1 MRPRAAWKCTAPR
14 CFGTGNWIRF
24 SSWNMGSS
32 SRWSRSRYKLPERN
46 AVRSLPRFRFLRRK
60 SHMKSIPTSLVTGGA
75 GFMGS
80 HVAAHLLAQ
89 GHEVVVLDD
98 LSGGFRDN
106 VPANAEFVQGS
117 ILDHELINRLF
128 DRHSFDYIYHLAAY
142 AAEGL
147 SHFIKRFNYNNN
159 LIGSVNLVN
168 AAVNH
173 GVKCF
178 VFTSSIAVYGAGQ
191 SPMSEDMIPVPE
203 DSYGISKLAVEQ
215 ELRVSHEMFGLD
227 YVVFRP
233 HNVYGERQN
242 IGDRYRNV
250 VGIFMNQLL
259 RGEPMTIFGDGT
271 QQRAFTHINDVAP
284 IIAAS
289 VDSPAARNQI
299 FNVGADVPH
308 TVNELAKV
316 VAQAMGAACKV
327 NHLDPRNEVKN
338 AFSDHSKAER
348 VFGKRT
354 KTPLPEGVGAMA
366 AWVREHGARESCIF
380 EDIEVAKNMPPSWAK
395 VAAVKV

>member
-1 MRPRAAWKCTAPR
+1 LNQM
-14 CFGTGNWIRF
+14 
-24 SSWNMGSS
+24 
-32 SRWSRSRYKLPERN
+32 
-46 AVRSLPRFRFLRRK
+46 
-60 SHMKSIPTSLVTGGA
+60 PTSLVTGGA

-80 HVAAHLLAQ
+80 HVAEHLLKM
-89 GHEVVVLDD
+89 GHDVVVLDD
-98 LSGGFRDN
+98 LSGGFEEN
-106 VPANAEFVQGS
+106 VPNGATFIRGS
-117 ILDHELINRLF
+117 VVDHDLIDQLF
-128 DRHSFDYIYHLAAY
+128 ERHKFTYVYHLAAY

-159 LIGSVNLVN
+159 LIGSVNLIN

-173 GVKCF
+173 DVKCF

-203 DSYGISKLAVEQ
+203 DSYGIAKLAVEQ

-227 YVVFRP
+227 YVIFRP

-259 RGEPMTIFGDGT
+259 RKEPMTIFGDGT

-284 IIAAS
+284 IIAAC
-289 VDSPAARNQI
+289 VDHPGARNQI
-299 FNVGADVPH
+299 FNVGADVPYS
-308 TVNELAKV
+308 VNELAEM
-316 VAQAMGAACKV
+316 VAEAMGLTCSTV
-327 NHLDPRNEVKN
+327 HLDPRNEVKV

-348 VFGKRT
+348 AFGKRE
-354 KTPLPEGVGAMA
+354 KKSLREGIRAMA
-366 AWVREHGARESCIF
+366 EWVRKHGARESSIF
-380 EDIEVAKNMPPSWAK
+380 EGIEVEKNMPPSWARILK
-395 VAAVKV
+395 VNR

>member
-1 MRPRAAWKCTAPR
+1 MRSK
-14 CFGTGNWIRF
+14 
-24 SSWNMGSS
+24 
-32 SRWSRSRYKLPERN
+32 
-46 AVRSLPRFRFLRRK
+46 
-60 SHMKSIPTSLVTGGA
+60 PTSLVTGGA

-80 HVAAHLLAQ
+80 HVADHLLAL

-98 LSGGFRDN
+98 LSGGFREN
-106 VPANAEFVQGS
+106 IPRGATFVQGS
-117 ILDHELINRLF
+117 ITDHELINRLF
-128 DRHSFDYIYHLAAY
+128 DRHSFDYVYHLAAY

-168 AAVNH
+168 AAINH
-173 GVKCF
+173 HVKCL

-215 ELRVSHEMFGLD
+215 ELRVTHDMFGLD
-227 YVVFRP
+227 YVIFRP

-242 IGDRYRNV
+242 IADRYRNV

-271 QQRAFTHINDVAP
+271 QQRAFSHIDDVAP

-289 VDSPAARNQI
+289 VDFPAARNQI

-308 TVNELAKV
+308 TVSELAEV
-316 VAQAMGAACKV
+316 VAQAIGEKCNV
-327 NHLDPRNEVKN
+327 CHLDARNEVKI

-348 VFGKRT
+348 IFGRRT
-354 KTPLPEGVGAMA
+354 KTSLSEGVRAMA
-366 AWVREHGARESCIF
+366 AWVREHGARESSIF
-380 EDIEVAKNMPPSWAK
+380 EGIEVLRNMPPSWAK
-395 VAAVKV
+395 VALINVYDRELN

>member
-1 MRPRAAWKCTAPR
+1 
-14 CFGTGNWIRF
+14 
-24 SSWNMGSS
+24 
-32 SRWSRSRYKLPERN
+32 
-46 AVRSLPRFRFLRRK
+46 
-60 SHMKSIPTSLVTGGA
+60 
-75 GFMGS
+75 MGS
-80 HVAAHLLAQ
+80 HVADHLLEM
-89 GHEVVVLDD
+89 GHQVVVLDD
-98 LSGGFRDN
+98 LSGGFREN
-106 VPANAEFVQGS
+106 VPAGATFVQGS
-117 ILDHELINRLF
+117 IMDHDLINRLF
-128 DRHSFDYIYHLAAY
+128 DRHSFDYVYHLAAY

-159 LIGSVNLVN
+159 LIGSVNLIN
-168 AAVNH
+168 AAINH
-173 GVKCF
+173 NVKCF

-191 SPMSEDMIPVPE
+191 SPMSEDMTPVPE

-227 YVVFRP
+227 YIVFRP

-271 QQRAFTHINDVAP
+271 QQRAFTHIDDVAP

-289 VDSPAARNQI
+289 VDFPAARNQI

-308 TVNELAKV
+308 TVNELAEV
-316 VAQAMGAACKV
+316 VAQAIGKPSKV
-327 NHLDPRNEVKN
+327 NHLDARNEVKI

-354 KTPLPEGVGAMA
+354 KTTLGEGVRAMA
-366 AWVREHGARESCIF
+366 AWVREHGARESCVF
-380 EDIEVAKNMPPSWAK
+380 EGIEVLRNMPPSWAK
-395 VAAVKV
+395 VASVKV